1 MKALDGKHDTIQY
14 RQQNASGRHHVS
26 LWFCQVSGV
35 RGEENE
41 AQHRALRNSTRQRSV
56 FRKWLVYCDM
66 LGFINQ
72 VWAKPLVGSTRNA
85 HLIIESRQDNFMVND
100 VECST
105 EVQENEKHQVTTI
118 CTAQDIIKDTKNGSL
133 TTVSWAVCWLKLVK
147 EVMLV

>member
-1 MKALDGKHDTIQY
+1 
-14 RQQNASGRHHVS
+14 
-26 LWFCQVSGV
+26 
-35 RGEENE
+35 
-41 AQHRALRNSTRQRSV
+41 
-56 FRKWLVYCDM
+56 M

-72 VWAKPLVGSTRNA
+72 VWTKPLVGSTRNA

-147 EVMLV
+147 KVMLL